1 MHDYETINET
11 NIEKLI
17 STVVTKTISTLKET
31 FIDSEWMSLKEA
43 ATYLNVSPNTLKKFR
58 VMGLKISEI
67 DGVKRVSKIR
77 NQPFPRTTY
86 FLIFNERNYPLNRL

>member
-17 STVVTKTISTLKET
+17 STVVAKTISSLKGS

-43 ATYLNVSPNTLKKFR
+43 AIYLNVSPNTLKKFR
-58 VMGLKISEI
+58 VLGLKISEI
-67 DGVKRVSKIR
+67 DGVKRVSKKEINR
-77 NQPFPRTTY
+77 
-86 FLIFNERNYPLNRL
+86 FLEQHIF